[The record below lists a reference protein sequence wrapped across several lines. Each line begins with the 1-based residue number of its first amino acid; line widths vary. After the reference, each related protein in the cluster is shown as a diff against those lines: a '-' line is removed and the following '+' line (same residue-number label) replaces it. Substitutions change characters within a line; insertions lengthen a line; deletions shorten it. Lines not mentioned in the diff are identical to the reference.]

1 MNQFLNDPL
10 AYQQQV
16 AQQQAMMETPS
27 TPNFFKLPDMVGEP
41 QVSNN
46 MMTTGLMMLAS
57 SLKGE
62 DTGSVI
68 ANGLQTYAQ
77 SVEGDRQRQRQ
88 ERADRLAEYD
98 LLGRIRERQITE
110 LQAVK
115 KTQMLDRLKAKN
127 PEMADLIELD
137 PESAAKVISERF
149 KPKTP
154 FEGTGMDAQI
164 ANVLLQGDPSTPEYL
179 AAYNMA
185 SQPKV
190 SLGPDGTV
198 VTIRPDMTAYRPP
211 SKGQPVGFP
220 PTNNAQPMNTPPPV
234 NAPNQSGGITI
245 SDGTN
250 IGLEKA
256 NLSSFAQRMD
266 NADRLINSMGEG
278 ADRARTGG
286 VGFAESVL
294 SAIPSM
300 GLTDKIGQGIV
311 KLYATPEQ
319 QKYLNAA
326 DEWIR
331 AKLRKE
337 SGAEIPIEEST
348 AEYSTYFPVAGDT
361 KEVIAQKKAL
371 RNNATEGLKKA
382 AGGAYRS
389 IYGGGMLA
397 DDTPKDQGVLTQKY
411 KEGQTAT
418 MKDGSKVIFTN
429 GQWVKK

>member
-190 SLGPDGTV
+190 SIGADGTPI
-198 VTIRPDMTAYRPP
+198 TITPNMSAYRTPT
-211 SKGQPVGFP
+211 SQGASYGTTGGVTLGQPTASTIEGYDIAEGARPSSQDAKAVKDIQEAY
-220 PTNNAQPMNTPPPV
+220 NN
-234 NAPNQSGGITI
+234 I
-245 SDGTN
+245 SP
-250 IGLEKA
+250 LLQE
-256 NLSSFAQRMD
+256 RE
-266 NADRLINSMGEG
+266 RLINKSPAPALGSAEAIALEQNSNQIALKLKTLEQTG
-278 ADRARTGG
+278 ALDKGSVDVIMKVVGDPVNRGIDPLNPISSAREAYTRWKKGG
-286 VGFAESVL
+286 NLTKPQLESAKSYIDETL
-294 SAIPSM
+294 NSA
-300 GLTDKIGQGIV
+300 V
-311 KLYATPEQ
+311 KARGY
-319 QKYLNAA
+319 
-326 DEWIR
+326 
-331 AKLRKE
+331 
-337 SGAEIPIEEST
+337 
-348 AEYSTYFPVAGDT
+348 
-361 KEVIAQKKAL
+361 KKH
-371 RNNATEGLKKA
+371 
-382 AGGAYRS
+382 
-389 IYGGGMLA
+389 GMLA
-397 DDTPKDQGVLTQKY
+397 DDTPKDKGVLSNDVSVNGDILSTLTQA
-411 KEGQTAT
+411 QL
-418 MKDGSKVIFTN
+418 
-429 GQWVKK
+429 KKLYEELKAKKRGDNAKF

>member
-27 TPNFFKLPDMVGEP
+27 TPAFFKLPDMVGEP

-137 PESAAKVISERF
+137 PESAAKVIAERF

-185 SQPKV
+185 AQPKV
-190 SLGPDGTV
+190 SIGADGTPI
-198 VTIRPDMTAYRPP
+198 TITPNMSAYRAPT
-211 SKGQPVGFP
+211 SQGASYGATGGVTLGQPTASTIEGYDIAEGARPSSQDAKAVKDIQEAY
-220 PTNNAQPMNTPPPV
+220 NN
-234 NAPNQSGGITI
+234 I
-245 SDGTN
+245 SP
-250 IGLEKA
+250 LLQE
-256 NLSSFAQRMD
+256 RE
-266 NADRLINSMGEG
+266 RLINKSPAPSLGSAEAIALEQNSNQIALKLKTLEQTGALDKGSVDVIMKVVGDPVNKGIDPLNPISSTREAYTRWRMGGDLTKPQLKSAKNYIDETLNS
-278 ADRARTGG
+278 AVKARG
-286 VGFAESVL
+286 
-294 SAIPSM
+294 
-300 GLTDKIGQGIV
+300 
-311 KLYATPEQ
+311 Y
-319 QKYLNAA
+319 
-326 DEWIR
+326 
-331 AKLRKE
+331 
-337 SGAEIPIEEST
+337 
-348 AEYSTYFPVAGDT
+348 
-361 KEVIAQKKAL
+361 KKH
-371 RNNATEGLKKA
+371 
-382 AGGAYRS
+382 
-389 IYGGGMLA
+389 GMLSDELA
-397 DDTPKDQGVLTQKY
+397 PDEPPKDQKILTSKY